1 MMPDT
6 YRRYALAMLIVSL
19 IQAFLLIPGVG
30 EDRQFPL
37 NELPT
42 LFLSLWYFFGLAILL
57 SGFVLIYKRRLAGY
71 YLGILLS
78 AIIIGTNTPDV
89 LGLLP
94 PSAPSQKTL
103 ILLLTTF
110 PPALLL
116 AYVSWRAFQFRSTN
130 S

>member
-1 MMPDT
+1 MV
-6 YRRYALAMLIVSL
+6 MLIVSL
-19 IQAFLLIPGVG
+19 IQAFLLVPGVG

-37 NELPT
+37 DQLPT

-57 SGFVLIYKRRLAGY
+57 SAFALIYKRRFRGY
-71 YLGILLS
+71 YLGLLLS

-94 PSAPSQKTL
+94 PSPPSPKTL

-116 AYVSWRAFQFRSTN
+116 AYVSWGALQFRSTN
-130 S
+130 G